1 MEFKNFIFQPGK
13 PWKTI
18 VHCKC
23 QSKDKLK
30 KDKLSPWMA
39 HILAGSMQWL
49 WVLTWVM
56 LKKYPKIKG
65 RFSWEEL
72 KRGCTLFKHTR
83 HAVSL
88 NKFIIHLINYE
99 RVYTKFNFFAL
110 IYWKDMK
117 LGGYDMHI
125 CTNRSL
131 ASCQSFFNIRLLT
144 SWKSLTSQIT
154 FCNVKCSRFCKIWRT
169 DYLKENVENNRV
181 FFKKCDVTRCWPR
194 P

>member
-1 MEFKNFIFQPGK
+1 MENYCSLQM
-13 PWKTI
+13 
-18 VHCKC
+18 
-23 QSKDKLK
+23 SKQGQNEKRQIISMNGTYFGGQHAVVVSVD
-30 KDKLSPWMA
+30 LSY
-39 HILAGSMQWL
+39 
-49 WVLTWVM
+49 V
-56 LKKYPKIKG
+56 KKYPKTKW

-117 LGGYDMHI
+117 LGGCDIHI

-169 DYLKENVENNRV
+169 DYLKENVENNRF